1 MSQGQRELMQRR
13 DEHPTVPDE
22 MRRQVF
28 DACMR
33 PTNRPAAETSTT
45 RAAQKNANEQTQRL
59 LELFG
64 SCDVEHCSELVVSQ
78 NGTYLQP
85 SPA

>member
-1 MSQGQRELMQRR
+1 MQRR

-33 PTNRPAAETSTT
+33 STNRPAAETSTT